1 MGGGAVKEKG
11 GGRVGVVHIKCR
23 SKWGGSSVCEAATL
37 LGGPPEVRGAGA
49 ESGSGQIGSV
59 PAPGKKMHCC
69 SIFISFVKANWEGAV
84 QNCLFYTML
93 ENILHFN

>member
-1 MGGGAVKEKG
+1 MKEKG

-49 ESGSGQIGSV
+49 ESGFDQIGSA
-59 PAPGKKMHCC
+59 PAPGQKNALLFNVH
-69 SIFISFVKANWEGAV
+69 IFCKRKLGRSCAK
-84 QNCLFYTML
+84 LSL
-93 ENILHFN
+93 LHNVGKYFAF